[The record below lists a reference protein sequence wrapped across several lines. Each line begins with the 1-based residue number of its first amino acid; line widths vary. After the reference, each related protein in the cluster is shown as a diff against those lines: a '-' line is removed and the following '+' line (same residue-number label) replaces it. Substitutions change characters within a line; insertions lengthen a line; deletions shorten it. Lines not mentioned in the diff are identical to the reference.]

1 MRMRRSTV
9 ALAISLALAGPVHP
23 QASNTTT
30 GACSPIVSQ
39 NSGPV
44 TIECSGIS
52 EDVQRQLTEVLNSI
66 LQKQLDPAAVM
77 SKLDEIAKGV
87 GDLKEKAF
95 DAERGILTTYEFNGA
110 KREQAG
116 GQHILTVGGELT
128 DDFQKMQEMTTSKQ
142 WPALAALCERHIT
155 GTPKWLAPYYFAG
168 VAYTMMGNKAKALS
182 RLEHVA
188 KYAQSDPRLTEVS
201 NKTGIL
207 LDRLKAQP

>member
-1 MRMRRSTV
+1 VDRDSRAACCRGAHGGGRSLEFWRSDKYDDWKSQPDRQRQLRSGADQMRMRRSTV

-116 GQHILTVGGELT
+116 G
-128 DDFQKMQEMTTSKQ
+128 
-142 WPALAALCERHIT
+142 
-155 GTPKWLAPYYFAG
+155 
-168 VAYTMMGNKAKALS
+168 
-182 RLEHVA
+182 
-188 KYAQSDPRLTEVS
+188 
-201 NKTGIL
+201 
-207 LDRLKAQP
+207 

>member
-52 EDVQRQLTEVLNSI
+52 EDVQRQLTEV
-66 LQKQLDPAAVM
+66 QLDPAAVM

>member
-1 MRMRRSTV
+1 
-9 ALAISLALAGPVHP
+9 
-23 QASNTTT
+23 
-30 GACSPIVSQ
+30 
-39 NSGPV
+39 
-44 TIECSGIS
+44 
-52 EDVQRQLTEVLNSI
+52 
-66 LQKQLDPAAVM
+66 
-77 SKLDEIAKGV
+77 
-87 GDLKEKAF
+87 
-95 DAERGILTTYEFNGA
+95 
-110 KREQAG
+110 
-116 GQHILTVGGELT
+116 
-128 DDFQKMQEMTTSKQ
+128 MQEMTTSKQ